1 MTSVQPGVYS
11 LAQFNKRAGVRA
23 MVLSDARRSRRDA
36 LARGDAET
44 DAGTA
49 QQLEPSRG

>member
-1 MTSVQPGVYS
+1 MTSVQPGIYS
-11 LAQFNKRAGVRA
+11 LAQVNERASVRA
-23 MVLSDARRSRRDA
+23 LVLSDARRSRRDA

-49 QQLEPSRG
+49 QQPEPSSG